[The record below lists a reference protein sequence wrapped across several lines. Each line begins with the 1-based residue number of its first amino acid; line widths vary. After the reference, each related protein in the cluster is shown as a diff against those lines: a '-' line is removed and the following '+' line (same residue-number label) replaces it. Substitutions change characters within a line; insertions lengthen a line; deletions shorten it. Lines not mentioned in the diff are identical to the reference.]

1 MIKLTDIQVKDLLS
15 LKQQQAS
22 VVQAW
27 QAAKQSEETVKQGR
41 SIMVFTIVTIIFVSI
56 ALHRMY
62 FTNVPS
68 FHYPSCLV
76 CSE

>member
-1 MIKLTDIQVKDLLS
+1 MVKLTDIQVKDLLS

-56 ALHRMY
+56 ALPRMH
-62 FTNVPS
+62 FTNFPS
-68 FHYPSCLV
+68 FPYPSCLV